1 MRTDE
6 RTCPFCQIV
15 NGGDGTVLEVWRD
28 ASTVAFFPDHPA
40 TPGHTLVI
48 PREHAETIDDL
59 RMATMDELFHRVV
72 ALAPTIAAA
81 VGAEGFNLIQ
91 SNGVAAEQ
99 TVPHVHVHVLPRWS
113 SDQMGAIWPESA
125 DLPRALVD
133 EAWHRVKNAT
143 SDLR

>member
-15 NGGDGTVLEVWRD
+15 DGADGTVLEVWRD
-28 ASTVAFFPDHPA
+28 TSTVAFFPDHPA

-59 RMATMDELFHRVV
+59 TAAAINELFHRVV
-72 ALAPTIAAA
+72 ALAPVIAAA
-81 VGAEGFNLIQ
+81 VRAEGFNLIQ
-91 SNGVAAEQ
+91 SNGAAAEQ

-113 SDQMGAIWPESA
+113 NDQMGAIWPESA
-125 DLPRALVD
+125 NLPRSLVD

-143 SDLR
+143 NDLR